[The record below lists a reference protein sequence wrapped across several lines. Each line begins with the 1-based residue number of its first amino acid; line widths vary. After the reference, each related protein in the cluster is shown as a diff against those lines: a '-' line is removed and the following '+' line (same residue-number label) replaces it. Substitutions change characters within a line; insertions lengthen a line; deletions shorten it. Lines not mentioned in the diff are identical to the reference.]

1 MLQVFVDVGG
11 QLVLAAARVAIAL
24 QQHLVSDRCV
34 VEVDREEH
42 VVAREQEILEG
53 EHRAVLQRQ
62 VHAAVALHRFQVL
75 HQPVEVELP
84 VVHSGEEGI
93 ALQVVHPVGVQ
104 LAADDLPQDGEQV
117 AARAAERVA
126 ARRRAPADEGGDVR
140 WLEGAAPQ
148 LRLQAGVE
156 H

>member
-1 MLQVFVDVGG
+1 
-11 QLVLAAARVAIAL
+11 
-24 QQHLVSDRCV
+24 
-34 VEVDREEH
+34 

-104 LAADDLPQDGEQV
+104 LAADDLPQDGQQI
-117 AARAAERVA
+117 ARAAAKRIA
-126 ARRRAPADEGGDVR
+126 ARRGAAAEQRGDVGR
-140 WLEGAAPQ
+140 LDAALLQ
-148 LRLQAGVE
+148 LRGE
-156 H
+156 P